1 MKKNGCFFLYEN
13 LSEFCAEC
21 PCAREVLFSSCSF
34 QLQSQLAPVNRPSGI
49 SSGPAP
55 PLSSPPASIFC
66 RSILQLQRL
75 APNLQLQYRRRSK
88 QQCSQALPSP
98 ASGLQPPTPVRRSAL
113 STQGPVGSP
122 SQAPSHQRRAPSPCA
137 RHPGTSAQPPAPS
150 APAPSAQPQP
160 HPASRP
166 APSHQRPAPSA
177 QSAQPPAPSGPA
189 PTPSHQRSAPGPR
202 LAQPQHPEPSTQPPV
217 LGHQRGKNVSPP
229 LFLFVPRNCGLGTP
243 ERQER

>member
-1 MKKNGCFFLYEN
+1 MIFSYEN

-21 PCAREVLFSSCSF
+21 PCVREVPFSSCRF

-137 RHPGTSAQPPAPS
+137 RHPGTSAQRPAT
-150 APAPSAQPQP
+150 SAQRTSAQRPT
-160 HPASRP
+160 PASSSL
-166 APSHQRPAPSA
+166 AP
-177 QSAQPPAPSGPA
+177 SAQPPAPSAQRPERAATSAQRASAYTQPPALSPRAQAGPA
-189 PTPSHQRSAPGPR
+189 PAPR
-202 LAQPQHPEPSTQPPV
+202 AQHPATSA
-217 LGHQRGKNVSPP
+217 
-229 LFLFVPRNCGLGTP
+229 GTP

>member
-1 MKKNGCFFLYEN
+1 M
-13 LSEFCAEC
+13 
-21 PCAREVLFSSCSF
+21 
-34 QLQSQLAPVNRPSGI
+34 NRPSGI

-137 RHPGTSAQPPAPS
+137 RHPGTSAQRPAT
-150 APAPSAQPQP
+150 SAQRTSAQRPT
-160 HPASRP
+160 PASSSL
-166 APSHQRPAPSA
+166 AP
-177 QSAQPPAPSGPA
+177 SAQPPAPSTQSPA
-189 PTPSHQRSAPGPR
+189 PSHQCWDTREARTLVR
-202 LAQPQHPEPSTQPPV
+202 LSSCLFRGIVV
-217 LGHQRGKNVSPP
+217 LGHQRGKNVSPRRDRLAGLAGLAG
-229 LFLFVPRNCGLGTP
+229 LFRAVLAGLGWASWASYWAGL
-243 ERQER
+243 